1 MAQVVTT
8 AAIAANRCQG
18 FNVMPD
24 QNPLQ
29 RWRKPLLI
37 LEFSA
42 LAILLTSM
50 GWFSSQAAG
59 AEPLNP
65 AWLLVPA
72 VASLAVFISFIGLMY
87 LRWVVAVSAER
98 QVRHKI
104 VFSLLVLTL
113 LGVWAFGIANTWT
126 SLSAS

>member
-1 MAQVVTT
+1 
-8 AAIAANRCQG
+8 
-18 FNVMPD
+18 MPD
-24 QNPLQ
+24 QSSPQ

-42 LAILLTSM
+42 LAILLSSM
-50 GWFSSQAAG
+50 GWFSSQAESG
-59 AEPLNP
+59 EPLNP

-87 LRWVVAVSAER
+87 LRWVVAAAAER
-98 QVRHKI
+98 RVRHKI
-104 VFSLLVLTL
+104 VFSLLVMTL